1 MTGKLLPDPA
11 MAQKAYPQAKTVGGR
26 SARLIA
32 ALYDRGQTTFTLS
45 DAQKLTGLSAVSV
58 RTLLWKALQR
68 GLISRVKSGLF
79 TLVPPELGSEQE
91 YAGNPYLVARALV
104 GSAPYYLS
112 HSTAMELH
120 RMVTQPRLGV
130 IASTSKRIP
139 NRTLHSTEYRFIFV
153 KPAEIF
159 GTQPHWVTKQDS
171 VTVSDIERTVIDGL
185 RRPEY
190 CGGISEVAKG
200 LWMRHEEIKA
210 QKLIQYATRL
220 KVGAVTRRLGYLLE
234 LYKLGTSADLDRLRN
249 GLTRT
254 YHLLDPVLGN
264 GGPYMGGWRL
274 RLNVSADELESIK
287 RT

>member
-1 MTGKLLPDPA
+1 MRNDTHPK
-11 MAQKAYPQAKTVGGR
+11 AKTVGGR

-45 DAQKLTGLSAVSV
+45 EAQELTGLSAVST
-58 RTLLWKALQR
+58 RTLLWKAIQR

-79 TLVPPELGSEQE
+79 TLVPSELGSEQQ
-91 YAGNPYLVARALV
+91 YAGNPYLVARALIGNV
-104 GSAPYYLS
+104 PYYLS

-120 RMVTQPRLGV
+120 RMVTQPRFEVL
-130 IASTSKRIP
+130 ASASKRIA

-153 KPAEIF
+153 KPGEIF
-159 GTQPHWVTKQDS
+159 GTQPHWVTKQES

-200 LWMRHEEIKA
+200 LWMKHENVKV
-210 QKLIQYATRL
+210 QKLVEYASRL
-220 KVGAVTRRLGYLLE
+220 KVGAVACRLGYLLE
-234 LYKLGTSADLDRLRN
+234 LYKLGTPADLDRLRY

-254 YHLLDPVLGN
+254 YNLLDPVLGKS
-264 GGPYMGGWRL
+264 GPYLRRWRL
-274 RLNVSADELESIK
+274 RLNVSPQELESVR

>member
-1 MTGKLLPDPA
+1 MRKQVHLP
-11 MAQKAYPQAKTVGGR
+11 AKTAGSR

-45 DAQKLTGLSAVSV
+45 DAQELTGLTAISV
-58 RTLLWKALQR
+58 RTLLWKAMHR
-68 GLISRVKSGLF
+68 GLVSRVKAGLF
-79 TLVPPELGSEQE
+79 TLVPSELGSEWE

-130 IASTSKRIP
+130 MVSTSKRIT
-139 NRTLHSTEYRFIFV
+139 NRVLHSTDYKFISV
-153 KPAEIF
+153 KPEEIF
-159 GTQPHWVTKQDS
+159 GTQPHWVTKQDQ
-171 VTVSDIERTVIDGL
+171 VIVSDIERTVVDGL

-190 CGGISEVAKG
+190 CGGIAEVAKG
-200 LWMRHEEIKA
+200 LWMRHEGIKT

-220 KVGAVTRRLGYLLE
+220 KVGAVNRRLGYLLE
-234 LYKLGTSADLDRLRN
+234 LYRLGTSADLNRLRD

-254 YHLLDPVLGN
+254 YDVLDPVLGK
-264 GGPYMGGWRL
+264 GGPYIARWRL
-274 RLNVSADELESIK
+274 QLNVSADELESIR